1 MKKKTLKVG
10 GMSCTACASRIERRL
25 KKTPGIETATVNFA
39 AETLTAEID
48 ETLLSWEDVRQAVET
63 SGYSILKDN
72 TSSEPSSSRTQQL
85 LRLVLSLAFAGA
97 LLTVSMGHMLGL
109 TLPEMMDPEFNP
121 LLCSLGQLVLVLPI
135 ALANYKFYT
144 IQQTENL

>member
-85 LRLVLSLAFAGA
+85 LLLLLLLSVCRRPADCFDGAYAG
-97 LLTVSMGHMLGL
+97 T
-109 TLPEMMDPEFNP
+109 
-121 LLCSLGQLVLVLPI
+121 
-135 ALANYKFYT
+135 YT
-144 IQQTENL
+144 AGNDGSGI